1 MSRVN
6 FGVSQSA
13 AAGTEIAQC
22 LVKILET
29 LPKTALAEMIF
40 PVNDD
45 NSLVKAKTFC
55 LTKLFILAVILDNL
69 LSVI

>member
-1 MSRVN
+1 M
-6 FGVSQSA
+6 SQSA

-45 NSLVKAKTFC
+45 SLVKAKTFC
-55 LTKLFILAVILDNL
+55 FTKLFILAVILE
-69 LSVI
+69 